1 MSVNKLKMLK
11 PTIDELI
18 EQVDTLIAENVK
30 IKQEITKAITQNKF
44 LDTKISRLQSDNMQ
58 TQQEIRR
65 LTASLQ
71 RR

>member
-1 MSVNKLKMLK
+1 MLK